1 MLTAKQ
7 VAEYSLS
14 KDSERKLFNYN
25 VVSYNGRKFY
35 EGNARINIYFYFL
48 ARVVHLARFNL
59 RLFSDDF
66 VA

>member
-35 EGNARINIYFYFL
+35 EGNARINIY
-48 ARVVHLARFNL
+48 
-59 RLFSDDF
+59 LFFSSSCTLSKVQF
-66 VA
+66 KAVF

>member
-7 VAEYSLS
+7 IAEYSLS

-35 EGNARINIYFYFL
+35 EGNARINIYLFL
-48 ARVVHLARFNL
+48 AQVVHLARFNL